1 MQPSRLAAALFVAI
15 AVVNPTLGYAMQ
27 RESKH
32 PPAPTDATV
41 AQAPGPAALEG
52 ANAEETRQRL
62 EQVLRQYPPT
72 LWQLLKL
79 DPTLV
84 SNETFMQPYPA
95 LAAFVA
101 QHPEVTHNPAYFFG
115 EPGRGEYYPRDVNP
129 RERALSMLDD
139 MMKGVA
145 VGTFLLL
152 LAGGVIWIVK
162 MIVEYRRWARLTK
175 VHTEVHNKLLD
186 RFTSNE
192 DLLGYMQTPAGR
204 KFLEAA
210 PITMETPRSMSAPL
224 GRILW
229 SAQAGAVLTMLGLGI
244 EAVSWSAMEEIA
256 GALKGIGG
264 IVIALGIGFLVS
276 AVIAYVL
283 SRRFGLV
290 NAPAAATETRD

>member
-1 MQPSRLAAALFVAI
+1 MRQSRLAAALFVALT
-15 AVVNPTLGYAMQ
+15 AANPTAGYALQ
-27 RESKH
+27 RQ
-32 PPAPTDATV
+32 PRAPAPAAAPAAQV
-41 AQAPGPAALEG
+41 AGPAVDV

-62 EQVLRQYPPT
+62 EQVLREYPPT
-72 LWQLLKL
+72 LWQVLRL
-79 DPTLV
+79 DPSLL
-84 SNETFMQPYPA
+84 SNEAFMQPYPA

-101 QHPEVTHNPAYFFG
+101 QHPEVSRNPSFFFG
-115 EPGRGEYYPRDVNP
+115 TAGRGDFSS
-129 RERALSMLDD
+129 RETPHDRALNMLDD

-152 LAGGVIWIVK
+152 LAGGVIWIIK

-210 PITMETPRSMSAPL
+210 PIALETPRAVSAPL

-244 EAVSWSAMEEIA
+244 EAVSWSAMEEIS
-256 GALKGIGG
+256 GALKGLGG
-264 IVIALGIGFLVS
+264 IVIALGIGFLIS
-276 AVIAYVL
+276 SVIAYIL

-290 NAPAAATETRD
+290 NAPAAAVETRD